1 MAVFR
6 VEKNSG
12 YTVMSNHHLRN
23 RALSLKAKGLLSQML
38 SLPEDW
44 DYTLQG
50 LARINR
56 ESIDTIRQAI
66 RELEQAGY
74 IQRSRERDEKG
85 RLRGADY
92 VIFELPQPV
101 PASVSPTLEN
111 PTLEN
116 PTQENPT
123 LENPMQLNKDKLIT
137 EKQKKEGLNT
147 DSIPIHSPNPLP
159 LDEDEAAAPPP
170 ERTGSR
176 KETAYQKEGI
186 LTPQA
191 YWIQKGIGR
200 PGKTKTR
207 PATKWNGSTITHLL
221 YQQEYCGDV
230 LNFKTY
236 SKSYKNKKR
245 IHNDPENWVVFQD
258 VHEPIIERAV
268 FEQVQQKRGKMRKR
282 RTSNGEHNMFSG
294 LLVCADCGCNLH
306 FHFNQG
312 NPEIKYFNCSNYKG
326 NRGTCQSTH
335 YIRVDFL
342 EEVVLGEIRR
352 LTKFASLYEDDFLKA
367 VIGHS
372 QQADETDR
380 KLKEKEL
387 KTLLARDEE
396 LDGLFERIYEDN
408 VSGKISDERFSRM
421 SRRYEDEQKELTEKI
436 KQLRSEIEKQSSRTM
451 TTDMFISLVRKY
463 TRAKKLTPRMLN
475 ELVEKIE
482 LFHAEK
488 VNGVWE
494 QRLRIHYNCVGT
506 IEIPSALPL
515 PTPDVSVN
523 TRKGV
528 VVNYAPCDAAI

>member
-1 MAVFR
+1 MYLTQSNVIRGLSKQEYTMLREMCQYSNNLYNVAV
-6 VEKNSG
+6 
-12 YTVMSNHHLRN
+12 Y
-23 RALSLKAKGLLSQML
+23 
-38 SLPEDW
+38 
-44 DYTLQG
+44 
-50 LARINR
+50 
-56 ESIDTIRQAI
+56 TIRQHYFDTHQFLRYEENYPI
-66 RELEQAGY
+66 CKENENYGLLQAGVAQQILKVADRSFRSFFGLLQKVRAGDY
-74 IQRSRERDEKG
+74 RSKDVRLPHYREKGGWFHLVLSTNAINIKNGFLTVPMSREYAKR
-85 RLRGADY
+85 
-92 VIFELPQPV
+92 
-101 PASVSPTLEN
+101 
-111 PTLEN
+111 
-116 PTQENPT
+116 
-123 LENPMQLNKDKLIT
+123 
-137 EKQKKEGLNT
+137 
-147 DSIPIHSPNPLP
+147 H
-159 LDEDEAAAPPP
+159 
-170 ERTGSR
+170 
-176 KETAYQKEGI
+176 
-186 LTPQA
+186 
-191 YWIQKGIGR
+191 
-200 PGKTKTR
+200 
-207 PATKWNGSTITHLL
+207 NGH
-221 YQQEYCGDV
+221 
-230 LNFKTY
+230 
-236 SKSYKNKKR
+236 R
-245 IHNDPENWVVFQD
+245 IR
-258 VHEPIIERAV
+258 I
-268 FEQVQQKRGKMRKR
+268 
-282 RTSNGEHNMFSG
+282 
-294 LLVCADCGCNLH
+294 NLH

-372 QQADETDR
+372 QQADEADR

-387 KTLLARDEE
+387 KALLARDEE

-482 LFHAEK
+482 VFNAEK

-494 QRLRIHYNCVGT
+494 QRLRIHYNCVGI

-528 VVNYAPCDAAI
+528 VVNYAPCDVAI

>member
-92 VIFELPQPV
+92 VIFELPQPI

-372 QQADETDR
+372 QQADEADR

-387 KTLLARDEE
+387 KALLARDEE